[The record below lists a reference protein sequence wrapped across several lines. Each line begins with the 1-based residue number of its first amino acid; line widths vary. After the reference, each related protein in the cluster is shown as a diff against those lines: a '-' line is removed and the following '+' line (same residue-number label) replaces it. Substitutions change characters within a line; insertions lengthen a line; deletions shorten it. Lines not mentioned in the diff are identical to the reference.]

1 MVLFVQTVNG
11 FQSLTIFT
19 KSSILDV
26 DKVLDMPLNNVTAPQ
41 EPVTSNNFFLSQL
54 WIIFSTYRLD
64 ICLYVFTSSFAF
76 TVIVKVNVLAALS
89 QIPYQTNQL

>member
-1 MVLFVQTVNG
+1 MVLFAQTVNG

-26 DKVLDMPLNNVTAPQ
+26 DKVLGMPLNDVTAPQ

-54 WIIFSTYRLD
+54 
-64 ICLYVFTSSFAF
+64 
-76 TVIVKVNVLAALS
+76 
-89 QIPYQTNQL
+89 